1 MLRVALVIAC
11 TLFSGFVH
19 AEGRAALAAATR
31 AAAAADEAFL
41 AAREAATVGNRERF
55 EALAARLRDHPLAV
69 YVELWR
75 LQMRLRADPR
85 AVPDADVLAFLERHA
100 GEYVADRLR
109 LDWLLALAARR
120 DYAAFERELPRL
132 VWGDDAQL
140 RCYAALVR
148 YQRNEGRRIEEL
160 AAEARRV
167 LLTSREP
174 GGDGCWALTEALLVD
189 DRLSPWARMRALVES
204 NQPAVARRL
213 VAWLPGV
220 NAGSVA
226 LAIDRPAEWL
236 ASREKRLAA
245 ERELAHVAIARL
257 AREDPAQAAR
267 WALRLEP
274 HQTAAARAQ
283 RWGRIGHMAA
293 YRLMP
298 EALAWYKRGGGLVGV
313 APETAR
319 ADEVLEWMVRAALRG
334 DAQGADW
341 ETVRETIERMPA
353 DLRREPS
360 WSYWHAR
367 ALQAGGR
374 AAEAAAAFAELARRL
389 DFYGRLAA
397 EELTTPPA
405 LPPAPSPP
413 SEEEVETWRGN
424 AGFARALK
432 FYALGLRAE
441 GNREWN

>member
-1 MLRVALVIAC
+1 MAVVFAC
-11 TLFSGFVH
+11 TLFAGFVH
-19 AEGRAALAAATR
+19 AEGRAALAAASR
-31 AAAAADEAFL
+31 AEAAADEAFL

-55 EALAARLRDHPLAV
+55 EALAARLRDHPLAA

-75 LQMRLRADPR
+75 LQMQLRADPR
-85 AVPDADVLAFLERHA
+85 AVPDAEVLGFLERYA

-120 DYAAFERELPRL
+120 DYATFERELSRL

-189 DRLSPWARMRALVES
+189 ERLSPWARLRALVES

-213 VAWLPGV
+213 MAWLPGV
-220 NAGSVA
+220 NAGSVT
-226 LAIDRPAEWL
+226 LAIDRPAQWL
-236 ASREKRLAA
+236 ASRETRLAA

-274 HQTAAARAQ
+274 HLTAEARAQ
-283 RWGRIGHMAA
+283 LWGRIGHMAA

-334 DAQGADW
+334 DAQGSDW

-367 ALQAGGR
+367 ALQA
-374 AAEAAAAFAELARRL
+374 
-389 DFYGRLAA
+389 
-397 EELTTPPA
+397 
-405 LPPAPSPP
+405 
-413 SEEEVETWRGN
+413 
-424 AGFARALK
+424 
-432 FYALGLRAE
+432 
-441 GNREWN
+441 